1 MAQPVCPSFGIPGAF
16 PHLRFGRYALS
27 VVCGIDDVADLH
39 ALIADMAVMIGDHA
53 EATIGLGI
61 GLVWTG
67 WFQKRIAH
75 DNLVEVL
82 RRLHDRARNATTR
95 LADRSRSSKRQGA
108 CLGPATWSE

>member
-61 GLVWTG
+61 GHGPEPLVG
-67 WFQKRIAH
+67 RGAIDAPAYGAVGFNRLRMDRMVPEAH
-75 DNLVEVL
+75 
-82 RRLHDRARNATTR
+82 RARQSGR
-95 LADRSRSSKRQGA
+95 GA
-108 CLGPATWSE
+108 PSPPRPCA